1 MIRGMFCP
9 ECSSEYRE
17 GFTTCSDCGV
27 ALVEHLGG
35 QASEIED
42 AGLVPLTDAGSPD
55 QVGQLLDRLEKAK
68 VPYVIQAGTAMPLLA
83 GQELNG
89 GEPFPWEA
97 RIWVTAALS
106 ERAERILRDLYDE
119 HLRQQSASITKALS

>member
-1 MIRGMFCP
+1 MFCP

-27 ALVEHLGG
+27 ALVENLGG
-35 QASEIED
+35 HDAELED
-42 AGLVPLTDAGSPD
+42 AGLVPLTESRSPD

-83 GQELNG
+83 GQELDG
-89 GEPFPWEA
+89 EEPFPWEA

-106 ERAERILRDLYDE
+106 ERAERILRDIFDE
-119 HLRQQSASITKALS
+119 HRSQQAASITKALS